1 MQDKYVSLT
10 PDFAVKQQTYI
21 DR

>member
-10 PDFAVKQQTYI
+10 PEFA
-21 DR
+21 

>member
-10 PDFAVKQQTYI
+10 PEFAATH
-21 DR
+21 